1 MGSETGRM
9 ALKTGGSHDRSS
21 KGFTAENCIGEKGDQ
36 RQGRQEGGE
45 MGLGSINF
53 WTMHIVNL

>member
-1 MGSETGRM
+1 MGPETSRM

-21 KGFTAENCIGEKGDQ
+21 QGFTAENCMGRKGDQ
-36 RQGRQEGGE
+36 RQGSQEGGE

-53 WTMHIVNL
+53 VKSSIAA